1 MSNPPWHILGFGVIG
16 QLLHAGFAR
25 SGQQCLVVAKPNQPL
40 PAHHTVQYQHHTE
53 TFDIEVFVPGDRL
66 IERLVVCTK
75 SYDVT
80 QAITAVKQALS
91 PKAQIVIMVNGL
103 VDSNEIAV
111 LTTGSMYWALTTEGG
126 YRNEAHHTVHGGSG
140 VTRLGSG
147 SEPDWLREWQEAVP
161 NSHWH
166 TDIDPYRWEKLSVN
180 AVINPLTALHQ
191 CRNGELENSEL
202 KACTQTSIDEARAV
216 LEALGFTPQ
225 AQGFH
230 NTCWEVIRKTGA
242 NRSSM
247 LQDITLKRRT
257 EISTI
262 LPPLLAVAA
271 KHQVATPQLTNT
283 LTAFQ
288 QRFPELC

>member
-16 QLLHAGFAR
+16 QLMHAGFSR
-25 SGQQCLVVAKPNQPL
+25 SGQQCLVIAKPNQPL
-40 PAHHTVQYQHHTE
+40 PAHHTVQYQNHTE
-53 TFDIEVFVPGDRL
+53 TFDIKVFVPRDHP

-80 QAITAVKQALS
+80 KAIASIKHALS
-91 PKAQIVIMVNGL
+91 PTAQIVVMVNGL
-103 VDSNEIAV
+103 VDSLEIAE
-111 LTTGSMYWALTTEGG
+111 LTTGSVYWALTTEGG

-147 SEPDWLREWQEAVP
+147 PEPDWLSEWQKAVP

-166 TDIDPYRWEKLSVN
+166 TDIDPYRWEKLCVN

-191 CRNGELENSEL
+191 CYNGELENSEL
-202 KACTQTSIDEARAV
+202 KASTQTSIDEARAV
-216 LEALGFTPQ
+216 LEALGFTLQ

-247 LQDITLKRRT
+247 LQDTTLKRRT

-271 KHQVATPQLTNT
+271 KHHVATPQLKNT